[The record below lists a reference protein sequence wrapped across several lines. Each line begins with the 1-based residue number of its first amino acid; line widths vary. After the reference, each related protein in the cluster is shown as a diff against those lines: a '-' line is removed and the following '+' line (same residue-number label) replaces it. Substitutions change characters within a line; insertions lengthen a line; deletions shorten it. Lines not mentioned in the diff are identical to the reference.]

1 VDKQLHTF
9 LAVDLGASNGRVI
22 IGRLVGRELTLE
34 EAHRFEHTFVERDGV
49 KRWDWDT
56 IIGEVRAGLRN
67 ACEATG
73 DDPVSS
79 VSCDAWAQD
88 FGLLDEHGELF
99 YPPVSYRDGRT
110 EGMPQRFSD
119 VIEPLALRR
128 RVGSAILPMTTL
140 CQLRAMAE
148 TEPEVL
154 RRAGTLLHV
163 ADLVHHDLCGECA
176 TDWTLATASQ
186 LRNVARGEWDE
197 ELLAQLGI
205 PAAFLPQVVD
215 GPRVLGRIPPGKAPH
230 RKLENVPVVIGAGH
244 DTSAATAAI
253 TPMAR
258 GSLFLSAGTWIMMGC
273 CTGDFFFPDDLEDAS
288 VSVLGLALG
297 KWALFHGGM
306 GLWLIQECRRQ
317 WRAQGTVLS
326 YDELAEGAAISGVA
340 SRIDAADARFFT
352 PDDMVE
358 EIASACRDAGQEAPQ
373 CPGDY
378 ARVIFDS
385 LAHGIRDSVAKLGD
399 VTGITFKELRVVSGG
414 SKDPYFCRRTAE
426 VVGLPV
432 LAGPSEA
439 TTIGNILMQAW
450 GLGILSDEAALC
462 EVVSASCPPRLFA
475 TQ

>member
-1 VDKQLHTF
+1 MDKQLHTF

-49 KRWDWDT
+49 KRWDWET
-56 IIGEVRAGLRN
+56 IVGEIRAGLRN
-67 ACEATG
+67 ACEAMG
-73 DDPVSS
+73 SEPVSS

-88 FGLLDEHGELF
+88 FGLLDEKGELF

-119 VIEPLALRR
+119 VIDPLALRR

-148 TEPEVL
+148 AEPGEL
-154 RRAGTLLHV
+154 RKARTLLHM
-163 ADLVHHDLCGECA
+163 ADLVHYDLCGERA

-186 LRNVARGEWDE
+186 CRNVARGEWDE
-197 ELLAQLGI
+197 ELLAQLDI
-205 PAAFLPQVVD
+205 PAALFPQVAD
-215 GPRVLGRIPPGKAPH
+215 RPRVLGRIPPGKAPH
-230 RKLENVPVVIGAGH
+230 AKLENVPVVIGAGH

-273 CTGDFFFPDDLEDAS
+273 CTGDFFFPDDLEDPS

-317 WRAQGTVLS
+317 WRARGTVLS
-326 YDELAEGAAISGVA
+326 YEELAEGASASTVT
-340 SRIDAADARFFT
+340 SRIDAAAARFFA
-352 PDDMVE
+352 PDDMVA
-358 EIASACRDAGQEAPQ
+358 EIAAACRESGQEAPQ
-373 CPGDY
+373 CPGDF

-385 LAHGIRDSVAKLGD
+385 LAHGVRDSVAKLRD
-399 VTGITFKELRVVSGG
+399 ITGITFNELRVVSGG
-414 SKDPYFCRRTAE
+414 SKDQYFCRRTAE

-450 GLGILSDEAALC
+450 GLGILSDEADLRD
-462 EVVSASCPPRLFA
+462 VVEASCPPQRFGV
-475 TQ
+475 